1 MLLSYSSANEASC
14 QQVASKASN
23 CYCHLVHETKMSK
36 NPKNETSAKQQAIA
50 ARDEKAY
57 QLIEAGIKHSIAT
70 RSIQV
75 EFGVGRST
83 AYNTVQDAQLRFE
96 QSEKPST
103 QEPMEPTEMLALF
116 EYQLKEAFA
125 AGDLKAMSDMFKCIE
140 KLKRMSAPCQTKA
153 SPTDTDFLASSKASN
168 DALRSSVISGD
179 RDRIALTAI
188 QQKKQA
194 RELDQ
199 RERDLA
205 AREASLGM

>member
-1 MLLSYSSANEASC
+1 MHDERSEE
-14 QQVASKASN
+14 
-23 CYCHLVHETKMSK
+23 CYCHYVHESKMSK
-36 NPKNETSAKQQAIA
+36 NPKNEPSAKQQAIA

-57 QLIEAGIKHSIAT
+57 QLIENGVKHSIAT

-96 QSEKPST
+96 ASQRNNPEIST
-103 QEPMEPTEMLALF
+103 PEPMEPTEMLALF

-140 KLKRMSAPCQTKA
+140 KIKRMSAPCQTKA
-153 SPTDTDFLASSKASN
+153 SPTDTEFLDSPVRDASAASN
-168 DALRSSVISGD
+168 DALRSSIISGD

>member
-1 MLLSYSSANEASC
+1 
-14 QQVASKASN
+14 
-23 CYCHLVHETKMSK
+23 MSK
-36 NPKNETSAKQQAIA
+36 NPKNEPSAKQQAIA
-50 ARDEKAY
+50 AREEKAY
-57 QLIEAGIKHSIAT
+57 QLIENGIQHSIAT

-83 AYNTVQDAQLRFE
+83 AYNTVQEAQLRFE
-96 QSEKPST
+96 ASQGNNPEIST
-103 QEPMEPTEMLALF
+103 PEPMEPTEMLALF

-153 SPTDTDFLASSKASN
+153 SPTDTEFLDPSKTSVSVSSEARNAANN
-168 DALRSSVISGD
+168 DEIRSSVISGD
-179 RDRIALTAI
+179 RDRVALTAI